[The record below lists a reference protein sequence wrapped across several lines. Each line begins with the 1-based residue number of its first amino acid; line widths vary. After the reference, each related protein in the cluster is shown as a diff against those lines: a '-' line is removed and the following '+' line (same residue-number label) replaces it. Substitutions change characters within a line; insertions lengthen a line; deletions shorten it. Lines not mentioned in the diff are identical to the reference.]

1 MSDEHIEVFEDR
13 NEDFQPQQKRGFLRP
28 ERNGQTG
35 GQDEDRMN
43 QEDREQG
50 RRKKSNSSWKQRLP
64 MVTGQSREFAFAA
77 PVDLFVFNVNKEVS
91 EDGIVKFMKD
101 SKDLEILECAKVS
114 HEDARTQSFRVKVK
128 AEDYDKALNGDTWPY
143 RVRVRVYRHFKQR
156 RESSGQ
162 FAASAGGDDHRRRG
176 EDNQHHGNAQA
187 VGGGPQH

>member
-1 MSDEHIEVFEDR
+1 MAKTNNHPVIVINDKEVLQSDNIRPRKRRKVDEMSDEHIEVFEDR

-77 PVDLFVFNVNKEVS
+77 PVDLFV
-91 EDGIVKFMKD
+91 
-101 SKDLEILECAKVS
+101 LL
-114 HEDARTQSFRVKVK
+114 
-128 AEDYDKALNGDTWPY
+128 
-143 RVRVRVYRHFKQR
+143 
-156 RESSGQ
+156 SS
-162 FAASAGGDDHRRRG
+162 
-176 EDNQHHGNAQA
+176 
-187 VGGGPQH
+187 